1 MKHIKY
7 IIIFTICFIF
17 FAPAT
22 SVYAEKIEGW
32 ERAFFL
38 QPDDMDRIRLSNL
51 YVEIEQEVLAKYN
64 AVADY
69 SKAYVLYTLG
79 DSNFIDCYNTETN
92 SIETVSYT
100 HLRASGSAGGGRYEA
115 ALSAGGRR

>member
-51 YVEIEQEVLAKYN
+51 YVEIEQEVLAE
-64 AVADY
+64 
-69 SKAYVLYTLG
+69 YTLLPIIQRHM
-79 DSNFIDCYNTETN
+79 SFT
-92 SIETVSYT
+92 
-100 HLRASGSAGGGRYEA
+100 L
-115 ALSAGGRR
+115 

>member
-38 QPDDMDRIRLSNL
+38 QPDDMEAWISADKRRIPLRLEGKL
-51 YVEIEQEVLAKYN
+51 PVGKVHCIFTG
-64 AVADY
+64 AD
-69 SKAYVLYTLG
+69 
-79 DSNFIDCYNTETN
+79 
-92 SIETVSYT
+92 
-100 HLRASGSAGGGRYEA
+100 
-115 ALSAGGRR
+115 